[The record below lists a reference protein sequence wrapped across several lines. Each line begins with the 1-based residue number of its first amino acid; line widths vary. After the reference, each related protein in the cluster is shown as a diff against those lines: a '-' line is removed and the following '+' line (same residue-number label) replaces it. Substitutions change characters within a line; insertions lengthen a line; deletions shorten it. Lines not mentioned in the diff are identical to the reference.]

1 METNR
6 SSSELGKRREHITS
20 LYRTKI
26 DSDRDRQQP
35 PLDNRMDLE
44 ETIDEENDELFDQIT
59 NQGYYSERKA
69 ADLART
75 IVDLIETCYR
85 KMRCHGFKSLSSG
98 ERLATTIIVCYRL
111 CTSDYGITW
120 PKQLNAP
127 IEVVD
132 PEIADIIELEKV
144 RQWKICIKQ
153 SLVFTLDSKFHSLT
167 GFSVLLIKGLELIPS
182 ENFTSL
188 SVMQAVG
195 SVMTNKYSEGYPGA
209 GYYAGNGYI
218 NMAETLC
225 QKRALEAFRL
235 DLAKW
240 GESKVDFYGRRVC
253 DLSSVNNVKSFSSR
267 FKAKEVPI
275 HVMVN
280 THAALLKIKKLNFN
294 NMKREMVKIYMPRVV
309 TEAGMFH
316 ALKIEPLDGF
326 LKLNIPFLI
335 CHGTKNLYI
344 MLDRNLITSQNDT
357 SRGGITVNREKVM
370 ITGLL
375 DGSGEYTLVYKD
387 NEGYRMLVGDVPWQ
401 YCLWILGD
409 EKVHLK
415 ERSIWGS
422 LILDAKARR
431 LNSKIFGCD
440 GEAIGLPF
448 ELTEQEKD
456 VVSFDKSSFVLG
468 RSGTGK
474 TTVLTMKLF
483 QNEQLHHLAC
493 EGFHDAV
500 DQRNEEVK
508 QDALHQLFVTFS
520 PKLCYAVREQFDQWK
535 RLTCGGSLSAECSSV
550 SIDDIDKTMLF
561 EDIPDHFIHLPHDAY
576 PLIITFHKFLL
587 MLDGTV
593 GTSYFERF
601 PCIRKHGTSRL
612 VFLEHK
618 MRSMDV
624 TYEKF
629 CSRYWPHFNEKL
641 TKNLYPSM
649 VYTEIMSVIKGGL
662 TTGDQAPSGIL
673 SRDDYVALCDG
684 RTSILDAQKR
694 QIIYA
699 IFLQYEKKK
708 TEKGD
713 FDLADL
719 VNDLHQRLEVDGYN
733 GDPIDYV
740 YIDEVQD
747 LSMRQIALFKYVCTN
762 VHEGFAFCGDTA
774 QAIAK
779 GIGFR
784 FEDIRCLFFRMF
796 LSGPE
801 KGQISKIFQLS
812 DNFRTHVG
820 VLSLA
825 QSVID
830 LLFHFFPLFVDH
842 LSPETSRI
850 HGDLPILLE
859 TDINN
864 DALKTIFGR
873 NGDDCQQFTGFG
885 AEQVVLVRDE
895 HLKEKVVDIVGKKSL
910 VLTIMESKGLEF
922 QDVLLYDFFSTSSFS
937 NEWRIIYE
945 YMKEK
950 GPPNLPSTALSSS
963 FNMEKHNVL
972 CSELKQLYVAIT
984 RTRQRLWICE
994 TMGFSQP
1001 IYDYWKKLSLVEVR
1015 RLNDSFA
1022 DEMQIRSSEDDWKL
1036 RGVKLFCEKNYIMA
1050 EMCFL
1055 KAGDKNSA
1063 RLAEAYHLRA
1073 LADGHQASQLERK
1086 KLFKDAAKLF
1096 REIGKIEPAA
1106 ECFYEMEDFKSMM
1119 ECVGSFCS
1127 KHEMRNFLMKKRCL
1141 AELILL
1147 EIKWGNFEEAV
1158 NVARLKPDHVV
1169 EAYLHRMGGFCIEYS
1184 SLIILWHVLSN
1195 SPIFQGVEEP
1205 IAQKNGLLKKAV
1217 SIAESD
1223 SDVFDQLRAIAKSPP
1238 ASKSE
1243 RKKLFKDAARLFRG
1257 IGKNELAVHCCY
1269 KIKDYRTAG
1278 DIYQSEY
1285 MLKKA
1290 AKCFYLAKC
1299 YDLAAEAYANAG
1311 AFAECLDACADG
1323 KLFEMGFQFI
1333 DRWGGCGDNELKFF
1347 DKGAR
1352 YYYGVKDFKNMMK
1365 FVRSFHCKDEMRS
1378 FLIKKMCLAEL
1389 ILLEIEW
1396 GNFERAINAARLKPD
1411 PVVEADLLLIG
1422 GLHRESSLIILWH
1435 VLSNSPLFQDADKL
1449 IAQKNELLAKASS
1462 IAKSDYAVFDQLRAI
1477 ADSPPASKLESKK
1490 LFKDAAKLFREIG
1503 KNELAAQCFYKIE
1516 DYRTAGD
1523 IYQSESMLEK
1533 AGNCF
1538 CLAKCYELAV
1548 EAYDKAGACA
1558 KCLLACS
1565 DGNLFEI
1572 GFQLIGRWG
1581 GCGDAELEFYHNA
1594 AHYYFDV
1601 KDSNSMIKCVR
1612 SFRSKDDMRVFL
1624 AKKHCLDELISL
1636 EREWGNFVEAAK
1648 VASLKP
1654 DPVLQADLLRM
1665 GGLYRES
1672 SLIILWHV
1680 FSNSILFRSI
1690 EEPFTQKDELLT
1702 KAVSIAKSDSD
1713 VFYQFVCKEAEI
1725 LSKGETQ
1732 EDLLK
1737 NGLEFLYLYKN
1748 NTLSVSLERVKTT
1761 HEIEK
1766 IEKEVLDLLRSL
1778 FKSGNRLDE
1787 LLLLEEVRG
1796 DFVGAAKIGIEDD
1809 HSLEAA
1815 LRRLWYVFFGSLWL
1829 KDFNQKD
1836 NLLDDAKS
1844 YVEYHPDSED
1854 SALVHTEI
1862 SVLSSLE
1869 INLSQMWRYLRKPPR
1884 ERSLRIQFLTSRRI
1898 LDVHLHSRSEVYA
1911 CIQIC
1916 DENGTINY
1924 LGGELSQDSVSV
1936 EGLIYIWNHW
1946 KGLMLD
1952 LINLGQVGK
1961 GSKIYAEFIFNYFG
1975 VRKYDRDT
1983 NGFYVVLD
1991 AEAQWVK
1998 QMKPPVMRKNG
2009 YLYITPARK
2018 FSSVASRYWCS
2029 ELVFVAEKVLN
2040 KLNTLC
2046 TYSTVKNFSI
2056 HQQMKILTGLFEVAR
2071 SLQKCKLPY
2080 DWIRASRIVHRSFQP
2095 CVDKFLSNVFD
2106 IDWKNSQSKEMIS
2119 LRGNE
2124 TFLNML
2130 EEAVNI
2136 NSKSWKDLT
2145 CGQLGTIAMIILG
2158 SRIGVNDDIKRKV
2171 RACSSMNWRDLFD
2184 KLNGNGTKSGN
2195 LAIGLHNVLKEAFC
2209 GGWRVDG
2216 CMSTTCFLYLME
2228 RLLILSFGFNGY
2240 VFTTRSSCVE
2250 WLANGHEDWS
2260 MGSNGALDTMK
2271 NIHHSLASMVSEM
2284 LNSEDDLME
2293 WLTRSKD
2300 SSSSSYA
2307 ILVLRL
2313 TLLLSLIC
2321 ANSGQHYYHL
2331 LDLLQRCHFVSFLP
2345 SGFHEALVKGL
2356 KEDHL
2361 VDALVVACKE
2371 IDNPLVVM
2379 SFTNDFSESLCQNAI
2394 FLEMTKPVLSTEMVI
2409 EVLYP

>member
-1 METNR
+1 MQNMVEVAVTLRILQLLYKECASSKQKLSIAILSPYPAQIQCMQQKLENHYHNHKFFKVNVGCTYNYEGGRVDVVIISTVGVDHGDECIDLNTQNTNVYF
-6 SSSELGKRREHITS
+6 TW
-20 LYRTKI
+20 
-26 DSDRDRQQP
+26 
-35 PLDNRMDLE
+35 
-44 ETIDEENDELFDQIT
+44 
-59 NQGYYSERKA
+59 
-69 ADLART
+69 AR
-75 IVDLIETCYR
+75 
-85 KMRCHGFKSLSSG
+85 
-98 ERLATTIIVCYRL
+98 
-111 CTSDYGITW
+111 
-120 PKQLNAP
+120 
-127 IEVVD
+127 
-132 PEIADIIELEKV
+132 
-144 RQWKICIKQ
+144 
-153 SLVFTLDSKFHSLT
+153 
-167 GFSVLLIKGLELIPS
+167 
-182 ENFTSL
+182 
-188 SVMQAVG
+188 
-195 SVMTNKYSEGYPGA
+195 
-209 GYYAGNGYI
+209 
-218 NMAETLC
+218 
-225 QKRALEAFRL
+225 
-235 DLAKW
+235 
-240 GESKVDFYGRRVC
+240 
-253 DLSSVNNVKSFSSR
+253 
-267 FKAKEVPI
+267 
-275 HVMVN
+275 
-280 THAALLKIKKLNFN
+280 
-294 NMKREMVKIYMPRVV
+294 
-309 TEAGMFH
+309 
-316 ALKIEPLDGF
+316 
-326 LKLNIPFLI
+326 
-335 CHGTKNLYI
+335 
-344 MLDRNLITSQNDT
+344 
-357 SRGGITVNREKVM
+357 
-370 ITGLL
+370 
-375 DGSGEYTLVYKD
+375 
-387 NEGYRMLVGDVPWQ
+387 

-422 LILDAKARR
+422 LILDAKARGCFFQADEHKDLAKAR
-431 LNSKIFGCD
+431 FGAQRGSEFPMKWPEMSSISQYKSHANGCDDEICVENVNVSESLMLMKFYSLSSWAVNSMIFGCD

-456 VVSFDKSSFVLG
+456 VVSFDKSSFILG

-500 DQRNEEVK
+500 DQRNEEVN

-520 PKLCYAVREQFDQWK
+520 PKLCHAVREQFDQWK
-535 RLTCGGSLSAECSSV
+535 RLTCGGSLSAESSSV

-601 PCIRKHGTSRL
+601 PCIRKHSTSRL
-612 VFLEHK
+612 VFLEQN

-629 CSRYWPHFNEKL
+629 CSRYWPHFNEKM

-662 TTGDQAPSGIL
+662 TTGDQAPSDYGGIL

-719 VNDLHQRLEVDGYN
+719 VNDLHRRLEVEGYN

-801 KGQISKIFQLS
+801 KGQISKIVQLS

-820 VLSLA
+820 VLNLA

-864 DALKTIFGR
+864 NALKTIFGM
-873 NGDDCQQFTGFG
+873 NGDGCQQFTGFG

-895 HLKEKVVDIVGKKSL
+895 RLKEKVVDIIGKKSL

-950 GPPNLPSTALSSS
+950 GPPNLPSTELSSS

-1015 RLNDSFA
+1015 SLNDSFA
-1022 DEMQIRSSEDDWKL
+1022 DKMQIRSSEDDWKL

-1096 REIGKIEPAA
+1096 REIGKIELAA

-1127 KHEMRNFLMKKRCL
+1127 KHEMRSFLTKKRCL

-1158 NVARLKPDHVV
+1158 NVARLKPD
-1169 EAYLHRMGGFCIEYS
+1169 
-1184 SLIILWHVLSN
+1184 
-1195 SPIFQGVEEP
+1195 
-1205 IAQKNGLLKKAV
+1205 
-1217 SIAESD
+1217 
-1223 SDVFDQLRAIAKSPP
+1223 
-1238 ASKSE
+1238 
-1243 RKKLFKDAARLFRG
+1243 
-1257 IGKNELAVHCCY
+1257 
-1269 KIKDYRTAG
+1269 
-1278 DIYQSEY
+1278 
-1285 MLKKA
+1285 
-1290 AKCFYLAKC
+1290 
-1299 YDLAAEAYANAG
+1299 
-1311 AFAECLDACADG
+1311 
-1323 KLFEMGFQFI
+1323 
-1333 DRWGGCGDNELKFF
+1333 
-1347 DKGAR
+1347 
-1352 YYYGVKDFKNMMK
+1352 
-1365 FVRSFHCKDEMRS
+1365 
-1378 FLIKKMCLAEL
+1378 
-1389 ILLEIEW
+1389 
-1396 GNFERAINAARLKPD
+1396 

-1435 VLSNSPLFQDADKL
+1435 ILSNSPLFQGADKP
-1449 IAQKNELLAKASS
+1449 IAQKNELLAKAAS
-1462 IAKSDYAVFDQLRAI
+1462 IAKSDSAVFDQLRAI

-1523 IYQSESMLEK
+1523 IYESESMLEK

-1594 AHYYFDV
+1594 AYYYFDV
-1601 KDSNSMIKCVR
+1601 KDSNSMMKCVR
-1612 SFRSKDDMRVFL
+1612 SFRSKDDMRLFL
-1624 AKKHCLDELISL
+1624 AKKHCLDELIFL

-1680 FSNSILFRSI
+1680 FSNSIIFQSAEKPL
-1690 EEPFTQKDELLT
+1690 FTQKDEFLK

-1725 LSKGETQ
+1725 LSKGKTQ

-1737 NGLEFLYLYKN
+1737 NGLEFLYWYKN
-1748 NTLSVSLERVKTT
+1748 NTLSMSLERVKTT

-1815 LRRLWYVFFGSLWL
+1815 LRRLWYVFFGSLWSRGKRAWPL

-1836 NLLDDAKS
+1836 NLLDGAKS
-1844 YVEYHPDSED
+1844 YLEYHPDSED

-1862 SVLSSLE
+1862 GVLSSLE
-1869 INLSQMWRYLRKPPR
+1869 INLSQMWRYLRKTPR
-1884 ERSLRIQFLTSRRI
+1884 ERSLRIQFLISRRI
-1898 LDVHLHSRSEVYA
+1898 LDVHLHSCSEVYA
-1911 CIQIC
+1911 CIQTC
-1916 DENGTINY
+1916 NVNHGATNHLEGVF
-1924 LGGELSQDSVSV
+1924 SQDIISV
-1936 EGLIYIWNHW
+1936 EGLIYFWSYW
-1946 KGLMLD
+1946 KGLILN
-1952 LINLGQVGK
+1952 LINWAQVGK
-1961 GSKIYAEFIFNYFG
+1961 GSKIYEDFIFNYFG
-1975 VRKYDRDT
+1975 VRRYDREDP

-1998 QMKPPVMRKNG
+1998 QMNPVMCKNG
-2009 YLYITPARK
+2009 YFYITPAHR
-2018 FSSVASRYWCS
+2018 FPSVASRYWCS
-2029 ELVFVAEKVLN
+2029 ELLFVAEKMLN
-2040 KLNTLC
+2040 KLNTFH
-2046 TYSTVKNFSI
+2046 TYSTVKNFPI
-2056 HQQMKILTGLFEVAR
+2056 HQQTKILTGLFEVAR
-2071 SLQKCKLPY
+2071 SLQKCKLPN
-2080 DWIRASRIVHRSFQP
+2080 DWIRASRIVHRSFQL

-2106 IDWKNSQSKEMIS
+2106 IDWKNAQSKEMIS

-2136 NSKSWKDLT
+2136 KSKSGKDLT
-2145 CGQLGTIAMIILG
+2145 CGQLGTIAMIFLG

-2216 CMSTTCFLYLME
+2216 CMSTACFLYLME

-2250 WLANGHEDWS
+2250 WLANAHEDWS
-2260 MGSNGALDTMK
+2260 MGGSNGAMK

-2331 LDLLQRCHFVSFLP
+2331 LLDLLQRCHFVSFLP
-2345 SGFHEALVKGL
+2345 SGFHEALIKGL

-2361 VDALVVACKE
+2361 VDALAVACKE

-2394 FLEMTKPVLSTEMVI
+2394 FLEMTLSREMVI